1 MLYIN
6 HIINLSINTYSMA
19 NLFNSRMA
27 SIKKGAV
34 PEVDFAITNALLQ
47 INQHRNHP
55 AYSMKERIWKLLNIN
70 DALDGLEGLIDQK
83 LTIGHK
89 LWKAEHDKIKAQL
102 QNPMEAAYSDP
113 NAFNNL
119 IIQRHKL
126 YVDALSS
133 LGYAATEQELN
144 NVAEVQRYM
153 RTREHDY

>member
-1 MLYIN
+1 MGN
-6 HIINLSINTYSMA
+6 A
-19 NLFNSRMA
+19 FNSRMT
-27 SIKKGAV
+27 SIRKGAV

-47 INQHRNHP
+47 INYHRNHA
-55 AYSMKERIWKLLNIN
+55 AYSVKERIWKFLNIN

-89 LWKAEHDKIKAQL
+89 LWKSEHDKIKGLL
-102 QNPMEAAYSDP
+102 QNPMEFAYSDP
-113 NAFNNL
+113 NAFNNI

-144 NVAEVQRYM
+144 NVAEVQNYM